1 MNVSVEDV
9 QTSLAA
15 RTKMLIKQL
24 APCTANVKTSYVPAA
39 SISPQTDREHP
50 TQVTRCTLV
59 IILVTATRSPD
70 CELVTIIHSND
81 IPSCFSLVCATLL
94 PIKALVGHTGPH
106 SLSALIAAWLSHP
119 SLMHP
124 AVWVPHGMT

>member
-1 MNVSVEDV
+1 MF
-9 QTSLAA
+9 
-15 RTKMLIKQL
+15 
-24 APCTANVKTSYVPAA
+24 KTSYVPAA
-39 SISPQTDREHP
+39 SISPQTDHEHP

-70 CELVTIIHSND
+70 CKLVTIIHSND
-81 IPSCFSLVCATLL
+81 MPSCFSLVCATLL

-106 SLSALIAAWLSHP
+106 CLSALIAAWLSHP